1 MSESDLIEAAATAA
15 GWAWWRNKHGAIQV
29 VSPEKDCHVC
39 CLGWDQFS
47 RQTGE
52 RLPEPRFAD
61 ALLEIGWCPLD
72 DDGDNARLRRALRI
86 VVQWF
91 PTDVAAMHWGEEGRG
106 RSWPEPYGDDPAA
119 AERRAV
125 VRAAAALAPAAQ
137 MSHTP
142 EATAGN
148 AQ

>member
-1 MSESDLIEAAATAA
+1 MSNDDLTEAAAAAA
-15 GWAWWRNKHGAIQV
+15 GWTWWRSKHGYLN
-29 VSPEKDCHVC
+29 VSSPDRGEHVC
-39 CLGWDQFS
+39 CLEWS
-47 RQTGE
+47 RFRAMTG
-52 RLPEPRFAD
+52 RPLPEPRLAD
-61 ALLEIGWCPLD
+61 ALREIGWCPLD
-72 DDGDNARLRRALRI
+72 DDGDNAKLRRALRI

-91 PTDVAAMHWGEEGRG
+91 PTEVAAMHWSADGRG
-106 RSWPEPYGDDPAA
+106 RSWAEPYGDDRAA

-137 MSHTP
+137 LSHTP